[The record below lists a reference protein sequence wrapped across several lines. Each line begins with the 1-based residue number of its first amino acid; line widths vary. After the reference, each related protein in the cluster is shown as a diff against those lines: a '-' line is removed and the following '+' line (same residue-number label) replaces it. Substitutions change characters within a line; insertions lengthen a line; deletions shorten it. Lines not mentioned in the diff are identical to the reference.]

1 MTALPE
7 ATTASSTYRSAGRA
21 AITSGVFGIM
31 ALGFLIVAVAY
42 MVKSNPDLA
51 GFVNLM
57 FRTHHV
63 GVILQALFMIPVA
76 FGLHTL
82 ASQRLP
88 SVSKATLAVGV
99 VSLSSIVL
107 CALLF
112 LVNVV
117 ADDLYTVPQGVLG
130 VWLMVV
136 NRRLSSVLPRG
147 LTWFGTVVGFGLLLV
162 GTFPLAYAIFVD
174 PIGLHG
180 PIPPDHPNPDTTAN
194 AIIHDPTERIR
205 RSRPPAPRGRHGPA
219 RARASARRGGAP
231 CS

>member
-1 MTALPE
+1 MTTLPE
-7 ATTASSTYRSAGRA
+7 ATTAGSTYRSAGRA

-31 ALGFLIVAVAY
+31 ALGLLIVAVAY
-42 MVKSNPDLA
+42 MVKLNPELS

-63 GVILQALFMIPVA
+63 GVILQSLFMIQFA

-82 ASQRLP
+82 TSQRFP
-88 SVSKATLAVGV
+88 SVSRVTLAVGV

-136 NRRLSSVLPRG
+136 NQRLASVLRRG
-147 LTWFGTVVGFGLLLV
+147 LTWFGTVAGFGLLLV
-162 GTFPLAYAIFVD
+162 GTFPLAYGIFVD

-180 PIPPDHPNPDTTAN
+180 PVPPDYPNPETTAN
-194 AIIHDPTERIR
+194 AIIHDVFYVGTVMGVWTYPLWTILLGR
-205 RSRPPAPRGRHGPA
+205 RLL
-219 RARASARRGGAP
+219 RARGF
-231 CS
+231 

>member
-1 MTALPE
+1 MTTLPE
-7 ATTASSTYRSAGRA
+7 ATTTGSTDRSAGRA

-31 ALGFLIVAVAY
+31 AIGFLIVAVAN
-42 MVKSNPDLA
+42 MLKSNPDIS

-57 FRTHHV
+57 FKAHHV
-63 GVILQALFMIPVA
+63 GVILQSLFMIHVA
-76 FGLHTL
+76 FGLPTL
-82 ASQRLP
+82 ASRRFP
-88 SVSKATLAVGV
+88 SVSRATLAVGV
-99 VSLSSIVL
+99 VSLSAIVL

-136 NRRLSSVLPRG
+136 SQRLASVLPRG

-162 GTFPLAYAIFVD
+162 GTFPLAYASFVD

-180 PIPPDHPNPDTTAN
+180 PVPPDYPNPETTAN
-194 AIIHDPTERIR
+194 AIIHDVFFVGTVMGVWTYPIWTILLG
-205 RSRPPAPRGRHGPA
+205 GRLL
-219 RARASARRGGAP
+219 RARGF
-231 CS
+231 